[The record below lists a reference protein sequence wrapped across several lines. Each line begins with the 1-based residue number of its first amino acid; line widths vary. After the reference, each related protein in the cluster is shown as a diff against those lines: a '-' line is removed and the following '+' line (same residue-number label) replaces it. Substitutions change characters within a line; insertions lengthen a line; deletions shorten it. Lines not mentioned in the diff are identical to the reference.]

1 MEYKHKRGDLVI
13 YNIVRHGWPQ
23 PAVFVGYTKTKQAI
37 IRLATGQDRVVL
49 LSSLTPIDAI
59 DIAGDKV

>member
-1 MEYKHKRGDLVI
+1 MEYTHKRGDLVI
-13 YNIVRHGWPQ
+13 YHTAWDTKAR
-23 PAVFVGYTKTKQAI
+23 PAVFVDYTKTKQAI

-59 DIAGDKV
+59 AEHST